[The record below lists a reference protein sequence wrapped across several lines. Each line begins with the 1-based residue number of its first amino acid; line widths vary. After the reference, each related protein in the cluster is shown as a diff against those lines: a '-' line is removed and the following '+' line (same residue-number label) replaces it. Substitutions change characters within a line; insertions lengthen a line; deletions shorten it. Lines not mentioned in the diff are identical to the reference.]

1 MVLVKV
7 ARYFS
12 LHRQLWIFK
21 MKRMKKII
29 YTALFVAGLF
39 IGIFKGQEV
48 RQRWMAKMKNK
59 AEEKKAV
66 IASADTEVE
75 VSLDEFELTAY
86 HS

>member
-66 IASADTEVE
+66 VAAAETEVE
-75 VSLDEFELTAY
+75 VNLDEFEMTAY

>member
-12 LHRQLWIFK
+12 LHRQLWILK

-59 AEEKKAV
+59 AEDRKAV
-66 IASADTEVE
+66 VATTETEVE
-75 VSLDEFELTAY
+75 VSLDEFEMTAY